1 MPSFDEELNLGNLG
15 FRHIAGI
22 DEAGRGALAG
32 PVVAAAVILPRKD
45 RIPFLHRIKD
55 SKKLT
60 PRQRNGLFDEI
71 RGVAVAA
78 GVGIVYFDIIDRTG
92 IAGATRLAMKKAV
105 ENLSPPADYLLID
118 YMKLPDVPLPQ
129 KGIVHGDDLCYSIAA
144 ASIIAKVTRD
154 RIMVELD
161 DTYRGYGLASHK
173 GYGTGEHLACLRQLG
188 PSPVHRRSFNPVC
201 RLRFGDYR

>member
-1 MPSFDEELNLGNLG
+1 MPSFDEEIKLESQG
-15 FRHIAGI
+15 FCCIAGI

-32 PVVAAAVILPRKD
+32 PVVAAAVILPSQV

-60 PRQRNGLFDEI
+60 PRQRAELFENI
-71 RGVAVAA
+71 RNVAVAT
-78 GVGIVYFDIIDRTG
+78 GVGIIDFDIIDSTG
-92 IAGATRLAMKKAV
+92 IAEATRLAMKMAV

-118 YMKLPDVPLPQ
+118 YMKLPDVSLPQ
-129 KGIVHGDDLCYSIAA
+129 KGITHGDDLCYSIAA

-161 DTYRGYGLASHK
+161 NAYSGYGLASHK
-173 GYGTGEHLACLRQLG
+173 GYGTGEHLACLQRLG

-201 RLRFGDYR
+201 QLRFGDFR